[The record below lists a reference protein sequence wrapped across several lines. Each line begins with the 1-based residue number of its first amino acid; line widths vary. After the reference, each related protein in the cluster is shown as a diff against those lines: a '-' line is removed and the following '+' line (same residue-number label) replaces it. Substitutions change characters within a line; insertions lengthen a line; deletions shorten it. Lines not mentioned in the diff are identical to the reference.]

1 MRRELKKDLVK
12 DIIELKEWCLN
23 NNKSKELIKVLNRNG
38 QQYYLSETLLVRTLM
53 NKSKL
58 ILDTIREQI
67 LEEVVY

>member
-12 DIIELKEWCLN
+12 DIMELKGWCLN
-23 NNKSKELIKVLNRNG
+23 NNKSLGFIRVLNRNG

-58 ILDTIREQI
+58 ILDTIREQL

>member
-12 DIIELKEWCLN
+12 DIMELKEWCLN
-23 NNKSKELIKVLNRNG
+23 NNKSSEFIRVLNRNG

>member
-12 DIIELKEWCLN
+12 DIMELKEWCLK
-23 NNKSKELIKVLNRNG
+23 NNKSSEFIKVLNRNG